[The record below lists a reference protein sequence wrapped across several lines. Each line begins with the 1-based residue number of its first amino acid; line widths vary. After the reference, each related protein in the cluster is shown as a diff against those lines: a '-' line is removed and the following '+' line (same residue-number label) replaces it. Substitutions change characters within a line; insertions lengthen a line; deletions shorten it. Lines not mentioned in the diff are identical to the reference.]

1 MFAILFPA
9 AGSGTAAAAAPP
21 AASTSTPR
29 SWFCSFE
36 KIFKLILKIESHLN
50 KYNFETNLSIKRW

>member
-9 AGSGTAAAAAPP
+9 AGSRTAAAAAPP

-36 KIFKLILKIESHLN
+36 KIFKFDSKN
-50 KYNFETNLSIKRW
+50 